1 MENYESRISAL
12 RGFMRAK
19 GLKSVLILTGDPFA
33 SETPSPHYAFVR
45 DYYCPF
51 RGDNASVLIGLDQ
64 AYLWCDGRFFISAKK
79 QLEGS
84 PFKMMKMDTEGY
96 PSLYEFLSSHPDYFP
111 LGGMED
117 CIPESDF
124 ERLSSL
130 GKIEDVDLI
139 GLSEGVPEKSHS
151 KLFMLGSDLVS
162 EGAKEK
168 IARFKE
174 KIGEGKA
181 AIVTTLDDIA
191 YLTNL
196 RGDDIPYTPLFDSY
210 LYLGEEDVLFVDE
223 SRIPDGYSATKV
235 MPIESV
241 FDYLRAHGETPTYVD
256 RNSCN
261 SKIYSCLANPL
272 HGTMPSNLEKAIKRQ
287 VEIENT
293 IRVQKEDGAAL
304 VRFQMLLESG
314 LPSDELALSD
324 RLHEFRRMGKGFIG
338 ESFQTIC
345 SASSNAA
352 MMHYAPT
359 SESHSAVSSD
369 DVCLLVDSGGQY
381 LGGTTDTT
389 RTFPINPT
397 EEFRRDYTLTLKSLI
412 AISKAVFLSSCTGRA
427 LDGLSREIMWRE
439 GMDYKC
445 GTGHGVGYMGVVH
458 EGPNGFRYKD
468 VPGKNDGCAIVPGM
482 ITTIEPGVYKE
493 GKYGIRIENNLL
505 CVMALQN
512 EFGRFYR
519 FKTITYAPIETSC
532 VEKGMLDASEIEWLN
547 DYHKQVYEALS
558 PLLNDEEKAFL
569 KKKTQ
574 AI

>member
-1 MENYESRISAL
+1 MENCESRISAL
-12 RGFMRAK
+12 RGFMKAK

-33 SETPSPHYAFVR
+33 SETPSPHYAFIR

-51 RGDNASVLIGLDQ
+51 RGDNAAVLIGLDD

-96 PSLYEFLSSHPDYFP
+96 PSLYEFLSLHPDHFP
-111 LGGMED
+111 LGGMAE

-124 ERLSSL
+124 ERLSAL
-130 GKIEDVDLI
+130 GKVEDVDLFE
-139 GLSEGVPEKSHS
+139 LAEGAPEKSHS
-151 KLFMLGSDLVS
+151 KLFALGGALVS
-162 EGAKEK
+162 EDAKTK
-168 IARFKE
+168 IARFKS
-174 KIGEGKA
+174 KLGEA
-181 AIVTTLDDIA
+181 ESAIVTTLDDIA
-191 YLTNL
+191 YLTDL

-210 LYLGEEDVLFVDE
+210 LYLGEEDVLFVDV
-223 SRIPDGYSATKV
+223 SRVPSGYDATKV
-235 MPIESV
+235 MPIEAV
-241 FDYLRAHGETPTYVD
+241 FDYLRAHADIPTLVD
-256 RNSCN
+256 RSSCN
-261 SKIYSCLANPL
+261 SKIYSCLSNPVP
-272 HGTMPSNLEKAIKRQ
+272 GTMPSNLEKAIKGQ

-293 IRVQKEDGAAL
+293 IRAQKIDGAAI
-304 VRFQMLLESG
+304 VRFQMLLESS
-314 LPSDELALSD
+314 LPSDELRLSD
-324 RLHEFRRMGKGFIG
+324 RLHEFRKMGEGFIG

-345 SASSNAA
+345 SASANAA
-352 MMHYAPT
+352 MMHYAP
-359 SESHSAVSSD
+359 SEESHAKVTD
-369 DVCLLVDSGGQY
+369 GDVCLLLDSGGQY

-389 RTFPINPT
+389 RTFPIRPT
-397 EEFRRDYTLTLKSLI
+397 AEFKRDYTLTLKSLI
-412 AISKAVFLSSCTGRA
+412 AVSKATFLATCTGRA
-427 LDGLSREIMWRE
+427 IDGLSREVMWAE

-468 VPGKNDGCAIVPGM
+468 VAGKNDGCAIVPGM

-505 CVMALQN
+505 CVPAFEN

-532 VEKGMLDASEIEWLN
+532 IEKAMLDASEIEWLN
-547 DYHKQVYEALS
+547 DYHNQVYEALS
-558 PLLNDEEKAFL
+558 PLLSDEEKAFL
-569 KKKTQ
+569 KRKTE

>member
-12 RGFMRAK
+12 RGFMKAN

-33 SETPSPHYAFVR
+33 SETPSPHYAFIR

-51 RGDNASVLIGLDQ
+51 RGDNASVLIGLDD

-84 PFKMMKMDTEGY
+84 PFEMMKMDTEGY

-111 LGGMED
+111 LGGMAD

-124 ERLSSL
+124 KRLSSL
-130 GKIEDVDLI
+130 GKVEDVDLFK
-139 GLSEGVPEKSHS
+139 LAEGAPEKSHS

-210 LYLGEEDVLFVDE
+210 LYLGEEDVLFVDV
-223 SRIPDGYSATKV
+223 SRVPSNYDATKV
-235 MPIESV
+235 MPIEAV
-241 FDYLRAHGETPTYVD
+241 FDYLRAHADIPTLVD
-256 RNSCN
+256 QSSCN
-261 SKIYSCLANPL
+261 SKIYSCLSNPVP
-272 HGTMPSNLEKAIKRQ
+272 GTMPSNMEKAIKGQ
-287 VEIENT
+287 VEIDNT
-293 IRVQKEDGAAL
+293 IRIQKIDGAAI
-304 VRFQMLLESG
+304 VRFQMLLESS
-314 LPSDELALSD
+314 LPSDELFLSD
-324 RLHEFRRMGKGFIG
+324 KLHGFRKMGEGFIG

-397 EEFRRDYTLTLKSLI
+397 AEFKRDYTLTLKSLI
-412 AISKAVFLSSCTGRA
+412 AVSKAIFLSSCTGRA
-427 LDGLSREIMWRE
+427 IDGLSREVMWAE

-505 CVMALQN
+505 CVPAFEN

-532 VEKGMLDASEIEWLN
+532 IEKAMLDPSEIEWLN

-569 KKKTQ
+569 KRKTQ